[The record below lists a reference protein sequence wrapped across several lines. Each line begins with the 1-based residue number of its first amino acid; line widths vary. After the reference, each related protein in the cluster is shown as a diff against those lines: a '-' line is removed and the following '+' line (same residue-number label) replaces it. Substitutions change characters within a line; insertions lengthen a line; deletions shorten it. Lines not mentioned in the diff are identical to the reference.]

1 MLKSYINISYSRSK
15 RNREQKY
22 SNTPPHTL
30 DTTLTI
36 TITSNSLAN
45 YSPTGSPT
53 RVKDPLGPYPF
64 SILVSFIGRIF
75 FAAKPKDQKL

>member
-1 MLKSYINISYSRSK
+1 MLRVTSTSISYSRSK

-30 DTTLTI
+30 DATI

-53 RVKDPLGPYPF
+53 RVKDPHGPYPF
-64 SILVSFIGRIF
+64 SILVSFVGRIF
-75 FAAKPKDQKL
+75 FAAKDQKL